1 MWARDDTARMRAV
14 RRGMPLGSTP
24 RARTFVLLPRLLTLP
39 RRLVKRLD
47 DGANTAIESGLIFA
61 LIAVVLIAGVLAV
74 VAIKI
79 SVLVHYLAGFVI
91 H

>member
-1 MWARDDTARMRAV
+1 M
-14 RRGMPLGSTP
+14 
-24 RARTFVLLPRLLTLP
+24 
-39 RRLVKRLD
+39 VKRLD

>member
-1 MWARDDTARMRAV
+1 M
-14 RRGMPLGSTP
+14 
-24 RARTFVLLPRLLTLP
+24 
-39 RRLVKRLD
+39 D

-61 LIAVVLIAGVLAV
+61 LISVVLITGVLAV

-79 SVLVHYLAGFVI
+79 SVLVHHLAGFVI